1 MTIMLDTSQ
10 LIIHTNAHSYKETT
24 HHLLALPSAVRHT
37 KHIFSFFSE
46 GFAKVIEAGEVPA
59 SAAR

>member
-1 MTIMLDTSQ
+1 M
-10 LIIHTNAHSYKETT
+10 HTHTETT
-24 HHLLALPSAVRHT
+24 RHLLALPSAVRHT